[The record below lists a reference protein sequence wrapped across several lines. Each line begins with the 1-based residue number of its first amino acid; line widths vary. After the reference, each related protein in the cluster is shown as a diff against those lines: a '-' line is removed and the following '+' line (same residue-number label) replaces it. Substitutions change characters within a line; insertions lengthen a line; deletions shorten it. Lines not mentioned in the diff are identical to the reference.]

1 MIVGFSLLHNNR
13 RKQMDPLNSI
23 WYFLEFQRQSANRS
37 STESFARPKF
47 QRRKFLK
54 GALIELGLPLFVL
67 AVIVTFGVVCFL
79 CPTFVL

>member
-37 STESFARPKF
+37 STESFARPRF